1 MQFKAPTSSL
11 KTITNNLTR
20 ADEYLQESS
29 NHSEMMVSGLPDSL
43 ACSTKIAFSL
53 SKISTEIH
61 LG

>member
-29 NHSEMMVSGLPDSL
+29 NQVGEKWVSNDYSYLCKGP
-43 ACSTKIAFSL
+43 
-53 SKISTEIH
+53 
-61 LG
+61 